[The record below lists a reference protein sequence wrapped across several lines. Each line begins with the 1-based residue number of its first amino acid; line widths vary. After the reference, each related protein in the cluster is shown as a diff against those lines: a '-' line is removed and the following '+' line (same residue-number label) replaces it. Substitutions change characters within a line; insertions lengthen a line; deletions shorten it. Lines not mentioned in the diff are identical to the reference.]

1 MNKSPDL
8 GERRGD
14 EEDTTPNPQTF
25 LLSSQPDQASPSSTS
40 GIVRRRIKKKR
51 QPRSSQPQG
60 SDSDSMDEDPE
71 VGSNQPLRDD
81 QEPRDPSTIT
91 VEEVTEVE
99 ETSTLRSSDGEKE
112 VKELEVEPQPAGG
125 SDSEYDFAL
134 LKQQA
139 DELAHKF
146 VQKVKDVT
154 WKVTHHNFLP
164 DWLKDNDYLHYH
176 HRPPLPSFRTCFK
189 SIFRIHTE
197 TGNIW
202 THLLGCIAFII
213 IAIYFLV
220 QSIMSRD
227 DWQEIVAYM
236 MFFLGAI
243 LCLGFSC
250 LFHTCYCHSS
260 QVSKIFSKLD
270 YSGITFLI
278 VGSFVPWLYF
288 GFYCENI
295 TRYVYLALIL
305 VLGALCLF
313 VALRDTFSLPKYRPL
328 RAGLYVALG
337 LSGVIPAIHYVSINS
352 FLTAIQGGGLGWMIL
367 MACLYISGALLY
379 AIRIPERFFPG
390 KCDIWFQSHQIFH
403 VLVLA
408 AAFVHYH
415 GINTMAAY
423 REQIG
428 ECNAGDLY
436 TDIATTVE
444 N

>member
-1 MNKSPDL
+1 M
-8 GERRGD
+8 
-14 EEDTTPNPQTF
+14 EEDTET
-25 LLSSQPDQASPSSTS
+25 
-40 GIVRRRIKKKR
+40 
-51 QPRSSQPQG
+51 
-60 SDSDSMDEDPE
+60 
-71 VGSNQPLRDD
+71 GSNQPLKDG
-81 QEPRDPSTIT
+81 QEVEDAPKTT
-91 VEEVTEVE
+91 VEEVQ
-99 ETSTLRSSDGEKE
+99 ETSALKSSDGEKK
-112 VKELEVEPQPAGG
+112 VGSG

-202 THLLGCIAFII
+202 THLLGCLAFII
-213 IAIYFLV
+213 IAIYFLI

-260 QVSKIFSKLD
+260 HAAKIFSKLD

-288 GFYCENI
+288 GFYCDNV
-295 TRYVYLALIL
+295 TRYIYL
-305 VLGALCLF
+305 VLIVSLGAVCLF
-313 VALRDTFSLPKYRPL
+313 VALRDTFSLPQYRPL

-337 LSGVIPAIHYVSINS
+337 LSGVIPAVHYVSVNS

-367 MACLYISGALLY
+367 MAVLYISGAVLY

-428 ECNAGDLY
+428 ECDAGQLF
-436 TDIATTVE
+436 TDTAATVTVE

>member
-1 MNKSPDL
+1 MNQSPDL
-8 GERRGD
+8 RKRGSD
-14 EEDTTPNPQTF
+14 EDNSSDPQT
-25 LLSSQPDQASPSSTS
+25 LLPTSPQQASTSSPS
-40 GIVRRRIKKKR
+40 GKVRRRFKKKH
-51 QPRSSQPQG
+51 QPRSSQAQG
-60 SDSDSMDEDPE
+60 SDSDSMEEDKE
-71 VGSNQPLRDD
+71 AGSNQPLKDS
-81 QEPRDPSTIT
+81 QEMEDVPKTT
-91 VEEVTEVE
+91 VEDVQ
-99 ETSTLRSSDGEKE
+99 ETSALKSNDAREK
-112 VKELEVEPQPAGG
+112 KTGSGG

-202 THLLGCIAFII
+202 THLLGCLAFII

-236 MFFLGAI
+236 MFFSGAI

-260 QVSKIFSKLD
+260 DAAKIFSKLD

-288 GFYCENI
+288 GFYCDNV
-295 TRYVYLALIL
+295 TRYIYL
-305 VLGALCLF
+305 VLIVSLGAVCLF
-313 VALRDTFSLPKYRPL
+313 VALRDTFSLPQYRPL

-337 LSGVIPAIHYVSINS
+337 LSGVIPAVHYVSVNS

-367 MACLYISGALLY
+367 MAVLYISGAVLY

-428 ECNAGDLY
+428 ECDAGQLF
-436 TDIATTVE
+436 TDTASTVTVE

>member
-8 GERRGD
+8 EERRGD
-14 EEDTTPNPQTF
+14 EEDTTPDPQTF
-25 LLSSQPDQASPSSTS
+25 LLSQPEQASPSSTS
-40 GIVRRRIKKKR
+40 GKVRRRIKKKR
-51 QPRSSQPQG
+51 QPRSSQTQG

-112 VKELEVEPQPAGG
+112 VKEPEVEPQPAGG

-250 LFHTCYCHSS
+250 LFHTCYCHSCEA
-260 QVSKIFSKLD
+260 SKIFSKLD

-328 RAGLYVALG
+328 RAGRFL
-337 LSGVIPAIHYVSINS
+337 IHYCVVFPVRTSPITSSQRYLQSTKVPSPQGRSIRCFRPQRCDTS
-352 FLTAIQGGGLGWMIL
+352 HSLREHQQLPDGHPGGWTRLDDTHGMPLHLRSITL
-367 MACLYISGALLY
+367 CYSHP
-379 AIRIPERFFPG
+379 RTFFPW
-390 KCDIWFQSHQIFH
+390 K
-403 VLVLA
+403 V
-408 AAFVHYH
+408 
-415 GINTMAAY
+415 
-423 REQIG
+423 
-428 ECNAGDLY
+428 
-436 TDIATTVE
+436 
-444 N
+444 

>member
-1 MNKSPDL
+1 MNQSPDL
-8 GERRGD
+8 RKRRSD
-14 EEDTTPNPQTF
+14 EENSSDPQT
-25 LLSSQPDQASPSSTS
+25 LLPASPQQASTSSPS
-40 GIVRRRIKKKR
+40 GKVRRRFKKKH
-51 QPRSSQPQG
+51 QPRTSQG
-60 SDSDSMDEDPE
+60 SDSDSMEEDTE
-71 VGSNQPLRDD
+71 TGSNQPLKDG
-81 QEPRDPSTIT
+81 QEVEDAPKTT
-91 VEEVTEVE
+91 VEEVQ
-99 ETSTLRSSDGEKE
+99 ETSALKSSDGEKK
-112 VKELEVEPQPAGG
+112 VGSG

-202 THLLGCIAFII
+202 THLLV
-213 IAIYFLV
+213 L
-220 QSIMSRD
+220 
-227 DWQEIVAYM
+227 
-236 MFFLGAI
+236 LI
-243 LCLGFSC
+243 LL
-250 LFHTCYCHSS
+250 TTPR
-260 QVSKIFSKLD
+260 LD

-288 GFYCENI
+288 GFYCDNV
-295 TRYVYLALIL
+295 TRYIYL
-305 VLGALCLF
+305 VLIVSLGAVCLF
-313 VALRDTFSLPKYRPL
+313 VALRDTFSLPQYRPL

-337 LSGVIPAIHYVSINS
+337 LSGVIPAVHYVSVNS

-367 MACLYISGALLY
+367 MAVLYISGAVLY

-428 ECNAGDLY
+428 ECDAGQLF
-436 TDIATTVE
+436 TDTAATVTVE